1 MSLKIKTPPA
11 SLAELLLQS
20 VCDHLRR
27 IAALDESP
35 AIAPDDLAHIR
46 ALTEAAVAL
55 MDGPKSKTRR
65 ALLTQTWTLCLDC
78 WPDKITQP
86 LSPVQ
91 SVSSVKYYSVDGL
104 KETFGASNYKLTGLA
119 SWDPQISLLPDKSW
133 PQTDGR
139 DGAIEIEFVAGYG
152 DALADVPAP
161 ILQAIRLLVAHW
173 YESREAV
180 AFATPH
186 EIPMGVATLI
196 QPYRIYR

>member
-65 ALLTQTWTLCLDC
+65 ALLT
-78 WPDKITQP
+78 
-86 LSPVQ
+86 LS
-91 SVSSVKYYSVDGL
+91 
-104 KETFGASNYKLTGLA
+104 
-119 SWDPQISLLPDKSW
+119 
-133 PQTDGR
+133 
-139 DGAIEIEFVAGYG
+139 
-152 DALADVPAP
+152 
-161 ILQAIRLLVAHW
+161 
-173 YESREAV
+173 
-180 AFATPH
+180 
-186 EIPMGVATLI
+186 LI
-196 QPYRIYR
+196 HI